1 MGTSNFSALSVAG
14 VPVLPNGAPATT
26 GKVFF
31 VSNRSG
37 DSGSDG
43 NDGLTA
49 ERPFSTLAKAVTQC
63 SSGRGDVIIVMP
75 GHAET
80 ITTTVTPIAG
90 SAIIGLGWGANRPT
104 FTGSGAI
111 DVFTISAANVILR
124 NIRIAGASAN
134 VTALIELSGA
144 DFTCEDV
151 EFLHAATPL
160 DAVTLS
166 SGGARFKF
174 VRCSW
179 RGTAA
184 GPDNCIIAE
193 ASSVGIDGYIK
204 DCRAHYNQSS
214 GLDESFIRADNNAFQ
229 GLIVDGLTVVGI
241 DATVVD
247 FNSSSAAVGDGLI
260 ANVNAV
266 GSGALTIA
274 NAIDLGGFSASNVYL
289 TDSAAARGTNFPT
302 TTPS

>member
-1 MGTSNFSALSVAG
+1 MTDFSTLAVAG
-14 VPVLPNGAPATT
+14 LPVLPGGVPPTT

-43 NDGLTA
+43 NSGLSA
-49 ERPFSTLAKAVTQC
+49 ERPFSTLAKAVGLC
-63 SSGRGDVIIVMP
+63 SSGRGDVIVVMP

-80 ITTTVTPIAG
+80 ISTTVTPIAG
-90 SAIIGLGWGANRPT
+90 SAIVGLGWGANRPT
-104 FTGSGAI
+104 FTTSGAI
-111 DVFTISAANVILR
+111 DGFTVSANNVMVR
-124 NIRIAGASAN
+124 NIRISGAASA
-134 VTALIELSGA
+134 TALVELSGT
-144 DFTCEDV
+144 DFTCEGV
-151 EFLHAATPL
+151 EFIHTAAPV
-160 DAVTLS
+160 DAVTIS
-166 SGGARFKF
+166 SGGDRFSF
-174 VRCSW
+174 IRCSW

-193 ASSVGIDGYIK
+193 AAAVGADGYIK
-204 DCRAHYNQSS
+204 DCRAHYRTSS
-214 GLDESFIRADNNAFQ
+214 GLDESFIRADNASFL
-229 GLIVDGLTVVGI
+229 GLIIDGLAVVGI
-241 DATVVD
+241 DLTVVD
-247 FNSSSAAVGDGLI
+247 FNSSGAAVGDGLV

-302 TTPS
+302 TTPA